1 MNRLETVKE
10 LSLVRVVGDDL
21 AHCSAMSFM
30 LESKGWTVAAY
41 NSAKEFLINDKP
53 GQPGCLI
60 LDVNM
65 PEMTGLELQ
74 EHLNQ
79 QGNTVPIIFL
89 TSYGDIDMAVNA
101 LHSGAADFLQKPVK
115 SEKLL
120 ASVEKAATASVTLAE
135 PLRVMSQE
143 EAKQKLSLI
152 TEREIQILKLTSL
165 RLSSRAVGERLGI
178 SDRTVESHRASAGK
192 KTPASHQGRNP
203 SADRSGERYSWLKH
217 SAMLFLKISFPSED
231 LLSR

>member
-1 MNRLETVKE
+1 
-10 LSLVRVVGDDL
+10 
-21 AHCSAMSFM
+21 
-30 LESKGWTVAAY
+30 
-41 NSAKEFLINDKP
+41 
-53 GQPGCLI
+53 
-60 LDVNM
+60 M

>member
-10 LSLVRVVGDDL
+10 LSLVRVVDDDL

-30 LESKGWTVAAY
+30 LESKGWTVTAY

-79 QGNTVPIIFL
+79 QDNTVPIIFL

-165 RLSSRAVGERLGI
+165 GLSSRAVGERLGI

-192 KTPASHQGRNP
+192 KLQLHTKEEILQ
-203 SADRSGERYSWLKH
+203 L
-217 SAMLFLKISFPSED
+217 ID
-231 LLSR
+231 LANGTVG

>member
-1 MNRLETVKE
+1 MEALWATILFSGFALEVIIRL
-10 LSLVRVVGDDL
+10 
-21 AHCSAMSFM
+21 
-30 LESKGWTVAAY
+30 
-41 NSAKEFLINDKP
+41 NDKP

-79 QGNTVPIIFL
+79 QGNTVPITFL

-143 EAKQKLSLI
+143 EALSVKI
-152 TEREIQILKLTSL
+152 TFAT
-165 RLSSRAVGERLGI
+165 LSVLHGVVKHAI
-178 SDRTVESHRASAGK
+178 FAGVY
-192 KTPASHQGRNP
+192 R
-203 SADRSGERYSWLKH
+203 
-217 SAMLFLKISFPSED
+217 
-231 LLSR
+231 

>member
-10 LSLVRVVGDDL
+10 LSLVRVVDDDL

-178 SDRTVESHRASAGK
+178 SDRTVERHRASAGK
-192 KTPASHQGRNP
+192 KLQLHTKEEILQ
-203 SADRSGERYSWLKH
+203 L
-217 SAMLFLKISFPSED
+217 ID
-231 LLSR
+231 LANGTVG

>member
-10 LSLVRVVGDDL
+10 LSLVRVVDADL

-165 RLSSRAVGERLGI
+165 GLSSRAVGERLGI

-192 KTPASHQGRNP
+192 KLQLHTKEEILQ
-203 SADRSGERYSWLKH
+203 L
-217 SAMLFLKISFPSED
+217 ID
-231 LLSR
+231 LANGTVG

>member
-1 MNRLETVKE
+1 MNRLETVKD
-10 LSLVRVVGDDL
+10 LSLVRVVDDDL

-101 LHSGAADFLQKPVK
+101 LHSGASDFLQKPVK

>member
-1 MNRLETVKE
+1 MKKNIVLAMTTAAVIAALTGCGSSKSTET
-10 LSLVRVVGDDL
+10 
-21 AHCSAMSFM
+21 
-30 LESKGWTVAAY
+30 TAA
-41 NSAKEFLINDKP
+41 ATTAAE
-53 GQPGCLI
+53 
-60 LDVNM
+60 
-65 PEMTGLELQ
+65 
-74 EHLNQ
+74 
-79 QGNTVPIIFL
+79 
-89 TSYGDIDMAVNA
+89 MAVNA

-192 KTPASHQGRNP
+192 KLQLHTKEEILQ
-203 SADRSGERYSWLKH
+203 L
-217 SAMLFLKISFPSED
+217 ID
-231 LLSR
+231 LANGTVG

>member
-10 LSLVRVVGDDL
+10 LSLVRVVDDDL

-79 QGNTVPIIFL
+79 QGNTVTIIFL
-89 TSYGDIDMAVNA
+89 TSYGDLDMAVNA

-192 KTPASHQGRNP
+192 KLQLHTKEEILQ
-203 SADRSGERYSWLKH
+203 L
-217 SAMLFLKISFPSED
+217 ID
-231 LLSR
+231 LANGTVG

>member
-10 LSLVRVVGDDL
+10 LSLVRVVDDDL

-120 ASVEKAATASVTLAE
+120 ASVEKAATSSVTLADT
-135 PLRVMSQE
+135 LRVMSQE

-192 KTPASHQGRNP
+192 KLQLHTKEEILQ
-203 SADRSGERYSWLKH
+203 L
-217 SAMLFLKISFPSED
+217 ID
-231 LLSR
+231 LANGTVG

>member
-10 LSLVRVVGDDL
+10 LSLVRVVDDDL

-79 QGNTVPIIFL
+79 QGNTAPIIFL

-101 LHSGAADFLQKPVK
+101 PHSGAADFLQKPVK

-192 KTPASHQGRNP
+192 KLQLHTKEEILQ
-203 SADRSGERYSWLKH
+203 L
-217 SAMLFLKISFPSED
+217 ID
-231 LLSR
+231 LANGTVG

>member
-1 MNRLETVKE
+1 
-10 LSLVRVVGDDL
+10 
-21 AHCSAMSFM
+21 
-30 LESKGWTVAAY
+30 
-41 NSAKEFLINDKP
+41 
-53 GQPGCLI
+53 
-60 LDVNM
+60 M

-192 KTPASHQGRNP
+192 KLQLHTKEEILQ
-203 SADRSGERYSWLKH
+203 L
-217 SAMLFLKISFPSED
+217 ID
-231 LLSR
+231 LANGTVG

>member
-10 LSLVRVVGDDL
+10 LSLVRVVDDDL

-89 TSYGDIDMAVNA
+89 TSY
-101 LHSGAADFLQKPVK
+101 HY
-115 SEKLL
+115 
-120 ASVEKAATASVTLAE
+120 
-135 PLRVMSQE
+135 
-143 EAKQKLSLI
+143 LS
-152 TEREIQILKLTSL
+152 K
-165 RLSSRAVGERLGI
+165 
-178 SDRTVESHRASAGK
+178 
-192 KTPASHQGRNP
+192 
-203 SADRSGERYSWLKH
+203 
-217 SAMLFLKISFPSED
+217 
-231 LLSR
+231 

>member
-10 LSLVRVVGDDL
+10 LSLVRVVDDDL
-21 AHCSAMSFM
+21 AHCSAMLSFM

-165 RLSSRAVGERLGI
+165 GLSSRAVGERLGI

-192 KTPASHQGRNP
+192 KLQLHTKEEILQ
-203 SADRSGERYSWLKH
+203 L
-217 SAMLFLKISFPSED
+217 ID
-231 LLSR
+231 LANGTVG

>member
-10 LSLVRVVGDDL
+10 LSLVRVVDDDL

-152 TEREIQILKLTSL
+152 TEREIQILKLTS
-165 RLSSRAVGERLGI
+165 RGLSSRAVGERLGI

-192 KTPASHQGRNP
+192 KLQLHTKEEILQ
-203 SADRSGERYSWLKH
+203 L
-217 SAMLFLKISFPSED
+217 ID
-231 LLSR
+231 LANGTVG